1 MAREGPTEKDKAG
14 EEVNPDDGGT
24 SGKLHPRENGECKG
38 AWAGAGL
45 AQEQQGSG
53 GKKEGSLGES
63 PAFTPSEMGASGGL
77 GVEDRGDLIGFE

>member
-1 MAREGPTEKDKAG
+1 MESAKALG
-14 EEVNPDDGGT
+14 QE
-24 SGKLHPRENGECKG
+24 LAWPRSSK
-38 AWAGAGL
+38 
-45 AQEQQGSG
+45 AQV